1 MSEHNGS
8 KLLLAF
14 LAGAAA
20 GVALGYFLNSDK
32 ADELLKDA
40 KETATKL
47 KADLKEEIGKVKDM
61 VSHKK
66 AEKAPETET
75 TA

>member
-40 KETATKL
+40 KETATN
-47 KADLKEEIGKVKDM
+47 
-61 VSHKK
+61 
-66 AEKAPETET
+66 
-75 TA
+75 

>member
-1 MSEHNGS
+1 MSEHSGS

-32 ADELLKDA
+32 AAEMLEDA
-40 KETATKL
+40 KETASKL

-66 AEKAPETET
+66 AEQEPET